1 MYVMDQQTQWQKYI
15 PLVELAYN
23 NGHHN
28 SIGMPPY
35 QAFYGRPC
43 KTPLSWDRLED
54 RVLVGPELLQ
64 EMEEQV
70 VQIRK
75 RLKEARDRQKSY
87 VDAHRTDRS
96 YEVGD
101 HVFIYI

>member
-1 MYVMDQQTQWQKYI
+1 M
-15 PLVELAYN
+15 EFAYN
-23 NGHHN
+23 NSHHS

-35 QAFYGRPC
+35 QALYGRPC
-43 KTPLSWDRLED
+43 RTPLSWDRLED
-54 RVLVGPELLQ
+54 RVLVGPELLK

-75 RLKEARDRQKSY
+75 RLKEAQDRQKSY
-87 VDAHRTDRS
+87 VDAHKTDRS

-101 HVFIYI
+101 HVFICI